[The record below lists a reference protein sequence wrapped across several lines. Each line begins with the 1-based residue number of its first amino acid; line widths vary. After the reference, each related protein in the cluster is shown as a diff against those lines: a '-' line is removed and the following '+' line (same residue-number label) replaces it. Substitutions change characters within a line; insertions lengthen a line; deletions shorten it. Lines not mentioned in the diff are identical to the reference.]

1 MIDGKELKG
10 DSFLTTYISLK
21 EDQAMTEGQG
31 RTGGNAVENKGK

>member
-21 EDQAMTEGQG
+21 EDRARTEGQG